1 MKSGAKAERKM
12 KICETCKHKICLKT
26 GRPCQKLES
35 ILRKE
40 GIYSADYIRP
50 KMPSTQRG
58 KGQWREI
65 PFSMLDTEGWK
76 KVRKDK
82 IRKIRK

>member
-1 MKSGAKAERKM
+1 M

-50 KMPSTQRG
+50 QMPSG
-58 KGQWREI
+58 KKKDGKWREI
-65 PFSMLDTEGWK
+65 PFSMLNSEGWK
-76 KVRKDK
+76 KVNRVLKGEVK
-82 IRKIRK
+82 